1 MAPNS
6 TVSPA
11 KQTFSFGS
19 HTTVSPAVWL
29 RPMWMIC
36 TSRLPIQS
44 VMRLWK
50 TRCGQVRPGMLS
62 LPRNRRGKRPISLS
76 MSCWPRST
84 IMSRVTSE
92 AMISAPS

>member
-11 KQTFSFGS
+11 NSTFSFGS

-29 RPMWMIC
+29 RPTWITC
-36 TSRLPIQS
+36 ASRSPSQI

-50 TRCGQVRPGMLS
+50 VWVGQVRPGIVS

-76 MSCWPRST
+76 MSCRPRSA
-84 IMSRVTSE
+84 ISARVTSD
-92 AMISAPS
+92 AMTAGLP